1 MSMDRETWLFKRISY
16 LSVNYQTCKL
26 KDFHHRLLWF
36 MCLHLEGV
44 LSDGLNDFFKEHFGG
59 ERVSVVD
66 HGLSF
71 ITVPAVQL
79 NTATPLMQSSKH
91 TQNPGVYP
99 QTKYVYVN

>member
-1 MSMDRETWLFKRISY
+1 MVVQENPLFKCQLSY
-16 LSVNYQTCKL
+16 MLTYIVALYN
-26 KDFHHRLLWF
+26 DFHHRLLLWF

-59 ERVSVVD
+59 ERVPMVD

-91 TQNPGVYP
+91 TQNP
-99 QTKYVYVN
+99 